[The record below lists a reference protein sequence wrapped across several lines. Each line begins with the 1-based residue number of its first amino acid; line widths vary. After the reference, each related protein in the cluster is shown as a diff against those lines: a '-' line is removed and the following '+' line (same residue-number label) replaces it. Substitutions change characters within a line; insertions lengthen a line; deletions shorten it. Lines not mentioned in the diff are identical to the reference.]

1 LSVPR
6 LLFVP
11 THKTGLAYAVA
22 SLLAEI
28 AARGRVPVRLHHLG
42 ALGSAAV
49 WDRWGGSGF
58 IDPGLYGMKAAGDL
72 YVKSMAEAQLSLLSA
87 SVGLYDDGPS
97 GSWTPALVAR
107 KLDAPVVL
115 LLDVRGWG
123 RTLEHVLNGVRA
135 AAEEINIAGV
145 IFCGARDGAHVESI
159 RRLVCGPNLPLVGAL
174 MDRDALT
181 WDSPAPGV
189 ANVPPFGDVT
199 EMVALM
205 EQRLDLDLVEQ
216 LAGQRGYLPD
226 GGTVRD
232 SEGPLVMVASCRGFT
247 PWSRDAIDMLR
258 SAGASV
264 RRLDLAEDRELPHD
278 TAGVIIAGHLW
289 QDALPHLADNYSLM
303 RDLRVHVEDGLPL
316 LALGGGMTYLL
327 RRVQDS
333 YGRAHEL
340 AGVIP
345 AGAEIISDLE
355 EAEFLE
361 VKAEKENPLLEQGE
375 LVRGWVVQDVELAGS
390 PVSRDFALTLKQ
402 PEWGA
407 PLGEGASTPQLL
419 CSRVLIHPAACRSG
433 VGRFVAACRA
443 YASER

>member
-1 LSVPR
+1 MSVPR

-97 GSWTPALVAR
+97 GSWTPAVVAR

-216 LAGQRGYLPD
+216 LAELGYAVIGQCGDGATAVDLCAQLQPDIALLDINMPGSDGLTAAAAIAATGTTAVIMLTAYGQRDL
-226 GGTVRD
+226 VRD
-232 SEGPLVMVASCRGFT
+232 AGMPMVGNPQ
-247 PWSRDAIDMLR
+247 PWL
-258 SAGASV
+258 
-264 RRLDLAEDRELPHD
+264 
-278 TAGVIIAGHLW
+278 
-289 QDALPHLADNYSLM
+289 
-303 RDLRVHVEDGLPL
+303 
-316 LALGGGMTYLL
+316 
-327 RRVQDS
+327 
-333 YGRAHEL
+333 
-340 AGVIP
+340 
-345 AGAEIISDLE
+345 
-355 EAEFLE
+355 
-361 VKAEKENPLLEQGE
+361 
-375 LVRGWVVQDVELAGS
+375 
-390 PVSRDFALTLKQ
+390 
-402 PEWGA
+402 
-407 PLGEGASTPQLL
+407 
-419 CSRVLIHPAACRSG
+419 
-433 VGRFVAACRA
+433 
-443 YASER
+443 